1 MSELGFVLNQAVGL
15 FATSLVVV
23 ILARVVL
30 SWVYPNVHNTLVFW
44 VWRLS
49 EPILDP
55 IRRMLPR
62 TGGMDLSPWVALI
75 LIFILRRVIFNIL
88 YNVF

>member
-1 MSELGFVLNQAVGL
+1 MSDLGWVVYRASDL
-15 FATSLVVV
+15 FATSLVAV

-30 SWVYPNVHNTLVFW
+30 SWVYPNVRNTLVFW

-49 EPILDP
+49 EPLLGP
-55 IRRMLPR
+55 LRRMLPH

>member
-1 MSELGFVLNQAVGL
+1 MSELGFVLYRVVDL
-15 FATSLVVV
+15 FATSLVAV

-30 SWVYPNVHNTLVFW
+30 SWVYPNVRNTLVFW

-49 EPILDP
+49 EPFLGP
-55 IRRMLPR
+55 LRRMLPHM
-62 TGGMDLSPWVALI
+62 GGMDLSPWVALI

>member
-1 MSELGFVLNQAVGL
+1 MSDFGWVMRRALDL
-15 FATSLVVV
+15 FANSLVIV

-30 SWVYPNVHNTLVFW
+30 AWVYPNVRNTLVFW

-49 EPILDP
+49 EPFLGP
-55 IRRMLPR
+55 LRRMLPH

>member
-1 MSELGFVLNQAVGL
+1 MSELGYVLYRAVNL
-15 FATSLVVV
+15 FANSLVVI

-30 SWVYPNVHNTLVFW
+30 AWVYPNVRNTLVFW
-44 VWRLS
+44 TWRLS
-49 EPILDP
+49 EPFLEP
-55 IRRMLPR
+55 IRRLLPR
-62 TGGMDLSPWVALI
+62 TGGMDISPWVALI